1 MTFQTQE
8 RIMSTP
14 TLTGAPGAAGGA
26 VAGEGGPA
34 KKSKKL
40 LVVLPLVLVAV
51 AAAAWFFL
59 FRGGSGEA
67 EHETKA
73 EPKPGAVV
81 TLDSVNINL
90 ADGHYLKLKM
100 ALLASADVKEGP
112 DGSKAQGIAGDQLTG
127 ADMAELQTPKGRRHA
142 QENLTH
148 AIVKAYEEEEKETVI
163 DVFYPEFV
171 SQ

>member
-1 MTFQTQE
+1 MQSQE

-14 TLTGAPGAAGGA
+14 TLTAAPGTAGAAGA
-26 VAGEGGPA
+26 AGEGGPA

-40 LVVLPLVLVAV
+40 LLVGALVLALAAGAV
-51 AAAAWFFL
+51 WFFL
-59 FRGGSGEA
+59 LRGDSSAPE
-67 EHETKA
+67 EKP
-73 EPKPGAVV
+73 EPTPGAVV

-90 ADGHYLKLKM
+90 ADGHYLKLKLS
-100 ALLASADVKEGP
+100 LLASADVKEAP

-127 ADMAELQTPKGRRHA
+127 ADMATLQTAKGRRLA
-142 QENLTH
+142 QSKLTH
-148 AIVKAYEEEEKETVI
+148 AIVKAYVEEEKETVI

>member
-1 MTFQTQE
+1 MTVQTQE

-14 TLTGAPGAAGGA
+14 TLTAAPGAAGAAGA
-26 VAGEGGPA
+26 ATDGGAP

-40 LVVLPLVLVAV
+40 LLVVPVVLVVV

-59 FRGGSGEA
+59 LRGGSSEPA
-67 EHETKA
+67 KKA

-81 TLDSVNINL
+81 TLDSVNVNL
-90 ADGHYLKLKM
+90 ADGHYLKLKL
-100 ALLASADVKEGP
+100 ALQASADVKEGP

-127 ADMAELQTPKGRRHA
+127 ADMAVLQSPKGRRQA
-142 QENLTH
+142 QQKLTA
-148 AIVKAYEEEEKETVI
+148 AIVKAYVEDDKETVI